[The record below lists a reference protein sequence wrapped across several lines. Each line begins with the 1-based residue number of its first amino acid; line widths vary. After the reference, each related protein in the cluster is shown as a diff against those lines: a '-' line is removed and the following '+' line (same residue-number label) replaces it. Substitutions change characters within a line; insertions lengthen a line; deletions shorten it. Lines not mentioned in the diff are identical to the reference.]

1 MRATSH
7 PERPE
12 AGASKPL
19 LAAVEDPPRL
29 DDEDIRTALKVARY
43 ARQTYPGPI
52 GELIENSL
60 QRYVE
65 IGYQLDPAGL
75 EPGSWRQSRRLPTPR
90 PAGTATATYRPA
102 TGLEARCIGTTGD
115 AGAVRGSS
123 RTSLRRWLPS

>member
-29 DDEDIRTALKVARY
+29 DDDDIRTALKVARY

-75 EPGSWRQSRRLPTPR
+75 EPRLVAAVEAAAQAAPSRDGYGHLPAR
-90 PAGTATATYRPA
+90 YRP
-102 TGLEARCIGTTGD
+102 
-115 AGAVRGSS
+115 GSP
-123 RTSLRRWLPS
+123 LHWDYW